1 MNKILKKGNY
11 HIWLYFRE
19 ENDENNKFSFKIVY
33 NKNIIIDFNKDS
45 TKRRNIEI
53 QKNNIIINN
62 NVSNNITVHHKKNSE
77 EKKDDNKDEDASTNK
92 KIEKN
97 DYWKNKKEYDNKLN
111 QLKNIAENK
120 LNCTLGQLAIA
131 WVIANPDVSCCLIGA
146 TKGSQIEEN
155 AKAIEIYKKLDKD
168 LFIEIEKILDNV
180 PEGEID
186 YRDWRELPS
195 RRNIAMGID
204 FIKSNQ

>member
-1 MNKILKKGNY
+1 MQAYDVCEELKLISPIVEQCQYNMFWREKMENEYRDLFKKYKMGTTIFSPLKCGVLTGKYINEIPEDSRMN
-11 HIWLYFRE
+11 
-19 ENDENNKFSFKIVY
+19 S
-33 NKNIIIDFNKDS
+33 KNES
-45 TKRRNIEI
+45 TKKMMEM
-53 QKNNIIINN
+53 
-62 NVSNNITVHHKKNSE
+62 
-77 EKKDDNKDEDASTNK
+77 
-92 KIEKN
+92 N
-97 DYWKNKKEYDNKLN
+97 DYWKNKKEIDNKLN

-120 LNCTLGQLAIA
+120 LNCTLSQLAITL
-131 WVIANPDVSCCLIGA
+131 VIANPDVSCCLLGA

-155 AKAIEIYKKLDKD
+155 AKAIEVFKKMDKD

-186 YRDWRELPS
+186 YRDWKELPS